1 VAQRL
6 LVGFDGSPGTCAA
19 LRHAAGLAASE
30 HGTLTIV
37 TVLGRSYL
45 ATYAWCAPVAPA
57 PDREDGADICL
68 RKAVRD
74 LPERVSVTWL
84 IRHGDAAEVLAE
96 VAEQRGCDAIVVAR
110 RRLAWRLRRLTTVP
124 VIAVRR
130 PRRRPP
136 RRSGARPATASAT
149 RARTAI

>member
-1 VAQRL
+1 MARRL

-19 LRHAAGLAASE
+19 LRHAAGLAARE

-37 TVLGRSYL
+37 TVLGRSIV
-45 ATYAWCAPVAPA
+45 ASYAWCAPVP
-57 PDREDGADICL
+57 PPPNREEGADSCL
-68 RKAVRD
+68 RRAVRD
-74 LPERVSVTWL
+74 LPEHVSVTWL
-84 IRHGDAAEVLAE
+84 VRHGHAAEVLAE
-96 VAEQRGCDAIVVAR
+96 EAELRGCDAIVVAR
-110 RRLAWRLRRLTTVP
+110 RRLAWKLRRLTAVP

-136 RRSGARPATASAT
+136 RRDRTPATPAAP

>member
-19 LRHAAGLAASE
+19 LRHAAMLAARE

-37 TVLGRSYL
+37 TVLGRSL
-45 ATYAWCAPVAPA
+45 VATYAWCAPIPPP
-57 PDREDGADICL
+57 PDREQGADICL

-74 LPERVSVTWL
+74 LPEGVSVTWL
-84 IRHGDAAEVLAE
+84 IRHGQAAEVLAE
-96 VAEQRGCDAIVVAR
+96 EAEQRGCDAIVVAR
-110 RRLAWRLRRLTTVP
+110 RRLAWKLRRLTAVP

-130 PRRRPP
+130 TRRPP
-136 RRSGARPATASAT
+136 RGRDRAAT
-149 RARTAI
+149 RPPAARAPRTAI